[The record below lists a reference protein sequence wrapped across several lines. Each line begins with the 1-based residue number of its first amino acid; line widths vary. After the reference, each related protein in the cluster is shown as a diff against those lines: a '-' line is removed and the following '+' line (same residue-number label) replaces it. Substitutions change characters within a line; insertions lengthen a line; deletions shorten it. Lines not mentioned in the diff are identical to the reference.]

1 MQKSTDLGVS
11 ELTFRYGGQTI
22 LADVTASFPRGK
34 ITVLL
39 GPNGAGKSTLLKLA
53 AGLLPMQSGRLTG
66 TGKDRLAHSRLCA
79 WMPAV
84 TQVAF
89 NFSVFDIVRMGLYP
103 WHLGSP
109 SKSDDHAAMSA
120 LAEVCAA
127 ELADR
132 QVWKLS
138 SGERQRVMLA
148 RALVGP
154 VDYLLL
160 DEPLTNLDLQTAFV
174 VLDILRKRAEQ
185 GVGIVISMHDLAL
198 AAQLTDQFV
207 CLHRGRIVGSGS
219 LHQALSQGLA
229 EQVFGVK
236 AELIG
241 TRWNLSHLTT
251 APREPLTNT

>member
-1 MQKSTDLGVS
+1 MKNQTHLGVS
-11 ELTFRYGGQTI
+11 ELGFRYGGQTI
-22 LADVTASFPRGK
+22 LADCTASFPRGK
-34 ITVLL
+34 ITALL

-53 AGLLPMQSGRLTG
+53 AGLLPLQTGHLTG
-66 TGKDRLAHSRLCA
+66 AGQDRLAHSRLCA

-109 SKSDDHAAMSA
+109 SKSDDQAAMSA
-120 LAEVCAA
+120 LTEVCAA

-160 DEPLTNLDLQTAFV
+160 DEPLTNLDLQTSFV

-207 CLHRGRIVGSGS
+207 CLHRGRMVGSGS
-219 LHQALSQGLA
+219 LHLALSQGLA
-229 EQVFGVK
+229 ERVFGVK
-236 AELIG
+236 AELVSD
-241 TRWNLSHLTT
+241 RWNLSKLTT
-251 APREPLTNT
+251 EIPGNLAKP